1 MTLDYFHQTIT
12 AVKNNIYFVLKNT
25 TVTARGGEK
34 RKLFIGV
41 ETNLQLHISIS
52 FTQRNSNG
60 FKKLLT
66 SVGIIYNYA

>member
-12 AVKNNIYFVLKNT
+12 AVKNNIYFILKNT

-41 ETNLQLHISIS
+41 ETNLQLHISVS
-52 FTQRNSNG
+52 FTQPIQMVS
-60 FKKLLT
+60 K
-66 SVGIIYNYA
+66 NYLQVLI

>member
-25 TVTARGGEK
+25 TVTARGGGK

-41 ETNLQLHISIS
+41 ETNLQLHISVL
-52 FTQRNSNG
+52 FTQRG
-60 FKKLLT
+60 FKWFQKIT
-66 SVGIIYNYA
+66 YKCWYNL